1 MNHNSRTTRT
11 AALAA
16 GLSLAMVSAACGS
29 KATTSTAGSG
39 ASIKPVTIAD
49 KGFTESR
56 VVTQVYRQALESAG
70 FPVTVKS
77 LTSTALADGA
87 IRKGEIDM
95 YSEYTGTIL
104 TSLLQETAPPTEV
117 AAQVAEIKAKYA
129 SAGLTV
135 LDAAPFNNDN
145 EVACTKDAVA
155 KYTLTDLSSLA
166 KASPEINYSAN
177 PEHTTRPDGLP
188 LLENEYGIKFKSVVT
203 VDIGLRYKPIEEG
216 KAQCVY
222 AFGTDPKVAS
232 NNLVVLKDDKGKF
245 QGAPYHGIPVVSQK
259 YLSAATPQFA
269 ETINRVS
276 ATLTSEEVRKM
287 NASVDLD
294 KLDPDQV
301 AKAFLVAKALV
312 KS

>member
-1 MNHNSRTTRT
+1 MNHNNRT
-11 AALAA
+11 AFTIALSA
-16 GLSLAMVSAACGS
+16 GLSLSLVIAACGS
-29 KATTSTAGSG
+29 KATTNSSASDV
-39 ASIKPVTIAD
+39 SIKPVTIAD

-56 VVTQVYRQALESAG
+56 VVTQVYRQALESEG

-104 TSLLQETAPPTEV
+104 TSLLQETAPPTDV
-117 AAQVAEIKAKYA
+117 AAQVVEIKARYA

-155 KYTLTDLSSLA
+155 KYALSDLSSLG
-166 KASPEINYSAN
+166 KASPEIVYSAN

-188 LLENEYGIKFKSVVT
+188 LLEKEYGIKFRNVVT
-203 VDIGLRYKPIEEG
+203 VDIGLRYKPIEDG
-216 KAQCVY
+216 TAQCVY

-245 QGAPYHGIPVVSQK
+245 QGAPYNGIPVISQK
-259 YLSAATPQFA
+259 YLSAATPRFA
-269 ETINRVS
+269 ETVNKVS

-294 KLDPDQV
+294 KKDPDQV
-301 AKAFLVAKALV
+301 AKSFLVEKALL

>member
-1 MNHNSRTTRT
+1 MNKNNRTAYTTR
-11 AALAA
+11 LAA
-16 GLSLAMVSAACGS
+16 GLSLALVVAACGS
-29 KATTSTAGSG
+29 KATTSPSGSN

-104 TSLLQETAPPTEV
+104 TSLLQQATPPTDV

-129 SAGLTV
+129 STGLTV

-155 KYTLTDLSSLA
+155 KYALTDLSSLG
-166 KASPEINYSAN
+166 KASPEIVYSAN

-188 LLENEYGIKFKSVVT
+188 LLEKEYGIKFRSVVT

-216 KAQCVY
+216 NAQCVY

-245 QGAPYHGIPVVSQK
+245 QGAPYNGIPVVSEK
-259 YLSAATPQFA
+259 YLSAATPLFA
-269 ETINRVS
+269 QTVNKVS

-294 KLDPDQV
+294 KKDPDQV
-301 AKAFLVAKALV
+301 AKAFLVD
-312 KS
+312 KSLIKS